1 MCSSPSH
8 TGKTGF
14 WTRSERWR
22 RDAQR
27 LNQLGRQ
34 SGEVHECTF
43 EIELLYPGAQ
53 AFAFTFGWPPR
64 IRPARHPSTIGD
76 TT

>member
-14 WTRSERWR
+14 WTRSGRWR
-22 RDAQR
+22 RDGQR
-27 LNQLGRQ
+27 LKQLGRQ

-53 AFAFTFGWPPR
+53 AFAFTFG
-64 IRPARHPSTIGD
+64 
-76 TT
+76 